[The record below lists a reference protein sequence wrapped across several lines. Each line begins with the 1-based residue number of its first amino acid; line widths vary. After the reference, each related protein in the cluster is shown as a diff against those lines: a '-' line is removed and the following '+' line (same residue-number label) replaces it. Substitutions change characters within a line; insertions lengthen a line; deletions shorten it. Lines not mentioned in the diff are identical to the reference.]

1 MAIEKAKPQEFK
13 KADRSEKERIESDIT
28 QFEENVALLTVPK
41 GHEHVV
47 ELAKMYCKDTRFFLD
62 KKDYVT
68 AFGCINY
75 AHGLIDAFRIKK

>member
-1 MAIEKAKPQEFK
+1 MAFEKAKPQSFDREK
-13 KADRSEKERIESDIT
+13 KTDKERIESDIT
-28 QFEENVALLTVPK
+28 QFEDNVALLSVPK
-41 GHEHVV
+41 GYEHVV
-47 ELAKMYCKDTRFFLD
+47 ELAKMYCKDTKFFLD